1 MTLSRLKSTVAAIA
15 VLAAI
20 GARMKSEL
28 RGSDLKCRYGGD
40 EFMVILPDT
49 PLGGARQVSEN
60 LRQAMES
67 QPINWNSEH
76 VRITASFG
84 VASFPTD
91 ATSKVELVRMA
102 DQAMYRVKNRTRN
115 GVEGT

>member
-1 MTLSRLKSTVAAIA
+1 MREIGDLIKSH
-15 VLAAI
+15 
-20 GARMKSEL
+20 L
-28 RGSDLKCRYGGD
+28 RDIDTAYRYGGD
-40 EFMVILPDT
+40 EFIVLLPQTAKDSAMVVARRLCDLLNHT
-49 PLGGARQVSEN
+49 PIKLEQNVS
-60 LRQAMES
+60 
-67 QPINWNSEH
+67 
-76 VRITASFG
+76 VTITASFG

>member
-1 MTLSRLKSTVAAIA
+1 MLPQTNKDSAMLVARRLCDLLNQTPIQLEQDVA
-15 VLAAI
+15 L
-20 GARMKSEL
+20 
-28 RGSDLKCRYGGD
+28 
-40 EFMVILPDT
+40 T
-49 PLGGARQVSEN
+49 
-60 LRQAMES
+60 
-67 QPINWNSEH
+67 
-76 VRITASFG
+76 ITASFG